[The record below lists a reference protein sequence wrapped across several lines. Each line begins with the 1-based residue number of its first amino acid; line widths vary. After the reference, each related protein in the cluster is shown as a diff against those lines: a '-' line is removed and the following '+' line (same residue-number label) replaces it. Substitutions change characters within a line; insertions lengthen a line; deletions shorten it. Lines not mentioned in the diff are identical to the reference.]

1 LAWRGGSK
9 GLAIKAGVSN
19 EREGQVNNAI
29 NPYIAGSPVRDPSMY
44 FGREHVFES
53 IHRCLVESVPTQ
65 VVVVHGQRRAG
76 KTSTLYQLAHHLP
89 EHYVPVLVDLQ
100 GMSLEGMPNLLW
112 EMAQVIR
119 RGLRRD
125 ANIVLPRE
133 DREIWFAA
141 PERGIRLFF
150 EAVGQ
155 QAGERHIVLM
165 FDETMLLVDKIDA
178 GTLEEQV
185 FACLADLMAGYP
197 FLDFVFSIGSTVGLM
212 EDELTTL
219 PRQATYL
226 QLGFLE
232 PHAARALICEPVRDS
247 LAYQAAAVDR
257 ILALTAGQPY
267 YTQLVCHELFAHM
280 QSVVQG
286 DGRNTITQADVEA
299 VRPGIVDMA
308 TAQLHY
314 VWDRTPPLGQRVLW
328 ALAQTADEGR
338 REHTVEQVA
347 RFLVKHGILVTDAEI
362 AEALYGL
369 EARKIV
375 NGQRHYSFHIDL
387 FRHWVLQHQSLEWM

>member
-1 LAWRGGSK
+1 LLVSK
-9 GLAIKAGVSN
+9 K
-19 EREGQVNNAI
+19 REDQVNNAI
-29 NPYIAGSPVRDPSMY
+29 NPYIAGSPVRDPTMY
-44 FGREHVFES
+44 FGRERVFETV
-53 IHRCLVESVPTQ
+53 HRCLVESSPSQ
-65 VVVVHGQRRAG
+65 IVVLHGQRRTG
-76 KTSTLYQLAHHLP
+76 KTSTLYQLAYHLP
-89 EHYVPVLVDLQ
+89 KRYVPVLVDLQ
-100 GMSLEGMPNLLW
+100 GISLDGMPNLLW

-125 ANIVLPRE
+125 ADIVLPRE

-155 QAGERHIVLM
+155 QVGERHIVLM

-178 GTLEEQV
+178 GKLEEQV

-197 FLDFVFSIGSTVGLM
+197 FLDFCFSIGSAVGLM

-219 PRQATYL
+219 SRQATYFE
-226 QLGFLE
+226 LGFLE
-232 PHAARALICEPVRDS
+232 PEAACALICEPVRDS
-247 LAYQAAAVDR
+247 LAYEPAAVDR

-267 YTQLVCHELFAHM
+267 YTQLVCHELFSYM
-280 QSVVQG
+280 QPVVQG

-328 ALAQTADEGR
+328 ALAEAKEQER
-338 REHTVEQVA
+338 HEHTARQIR
-347 RFLVKHGILVTDAEI
+347 RFLIEHGILVADDEI
-362 AEALYGL
+362 TGALDDL
-369 EARKIV
+369 DKRKIV
-375 NGQRHYSFHIDL
+375 DEQRHYSFHIDL
-387 FRHWVLQHQSLEWM
+387 FRYWILQHQSLEWM